1 MKKYSVLFILIT
13 FFSCTENEEFSSLNN
28 LTQIDGFWKASS
40 NLIFIDSKDSTLIF
54 NKLKKHKL
62 KAKVI
67 DSNFIL
73 IGKNQYGNESF
84 NGIIRINKSS
94 DKIEIKRRD
103 NHFKFLIGSKFIYKK
118 VNYSD
123 TTN

>member
-1 MKKYSVLFILIT
+1 MKKFSVLFILISL
-13 FFSCTENEEFSSLNN
+13 FSCIKNEEFSSLDN
-28 LTQIDGFWKASS
+28 LNQIDGFWRASS
-40 NLIFIDSKDSTLIF
+40 NLIYIDSKDSTLTF

-73 IGKNQYGNESF
+73 IGKNQFGNESF

-103 NHFKFLIGSKFIYKK
+103 NHFKFLIGSKFIYNKI
-118 VNYSD
+118 NYSD
-123 TTN
+123 TIN

>member
-1 MKKYSVLFILIT
+1 MKKYSVLFILIS

-103 NHFKFLIGSKFIYKK
+103 NHFKFLIGSKFIY
-118 VNYSD
+118 SMCC
-123 TTN
+123 

>member
-1 MKKYSVLFILIT
+1 MKKYSVLFILIL
-13 FFSCTENEEFSSLNN
+13 FFSCTKNEEFSSLNN
-28 LTQIDGFWKASS
+28 LKQIDGFWKASS
-40 NLIFIDSKDSTLIF
+40 NLIYIDSKDSTLTF

-62 KAKVI
+62 KAKII

-84 NGIIRINKSS
+84 NGIIKINTSS

-103 NHFKFLIGSKFIYKK
+103 NHFKFLIGSKFIYNK
-118 VNYSD
+118 VNFSD
-123 TTN
+123 KIK

>member
-1 MKKYSVLFILIT
+1 MKKYSVLFILFLI
-13 FFSCTENEEFSSLNN
+13 FSCTKNEEFSSLNN
-28 LTQIDGFWKASS
+28 LKQIDGFWKASS
-40 NLIFIDSKDSTLIF
+40 NLIYIDSKDSTLTF

-62 KAKVI
+62 KVKVI

-84 NGIIRINKSS
+84 NGIIKINTSS

-103 NHFKFLIGSKFIYKK
+103 NHFKFLIGSKFIYNK
-118 VNYSD
+118 VNFSD
-123 TTN
+123 KIK

>member
-84 NGIIRINKSS
+84 NGIIRINNSS

>member
-1 MKKYSVLFILIT
+1 MR
-13 FFSCTENEEFSSLNN
+13 
-28 LTQIDGFWKASS
+28 
-40 NLIFIDSKDSTLIF
+40 IFIGHDTRYKKATLVCQKSIREF
-54 NKLKKHKL
+54 NPDIKISWLDKHKL

-84 NGIIRINKSS
+84 NGIIRINNSS

>member
-1 MKKYSVLFILIT
+1 MKKYSVLLILIS
-13 FFSCTENEEFSSLNN
+13 FLSCTKNEEFSSLNN
-28 LTQIDGFWKASS
+28 LNQIDGFWKASS
-40 NLIFIDSKDSTLIF
+40 NLIYIDSKDSTLTF

-84 NGIIRINKSS
+84 NGIIRINNSS

-123 TTN
+123 TIN

>member
-1 MKKYSVLFILIT
+1 MKKYSVLFILFLI
-13 FFSCTENEEFSSLNN
+13 FSCTKNEEFSSLNN
-28 LTQIDGFWKASS
+28 LKQIDGFWKASS
-40 NLIFIDSKDSTLIF
+40 NLIYIDSKDSTLTF

-62 KAKVI
+62 KVKVI

-84 NGIIRINKSS
+84 NGIIKINTSA

-103 NHFKFLIGSKFIYKK
+103 NHFKFLIGSKFIYNK
-118 VNYSD
+118 VNFSD
-123 TTN
+123 KIK

>member
-1 MKKYSVLFILIT
+1 MKKYSVLFILIS
-13 FFSCTENEEFSSLNN
+13 FLSCTKNEEFSSLNN
-28 LTQIDGFWKASS
+28 LNQIDGFWKASS
-40 NLIFIDSKDSTLIF
+40 NLIFIDSKDSTLTF

-62 KAKVI
+62 KVKVI

-84 NGIIRINKSS
+84 NGIIRINNSS

-123 TTN
+123 TIN

>member
-1 MKKYSVLFILIT
+1 MKKYSVLFILIS
-13 FFSCTENEEFSSLNN
+13 FLSCTKNEEFSSLNKLN
-28 LTQIDGFWKASS
+28 QIDGFWKASS
-40 NLIFIDSKDSTLIF
+40 NLIFIDSKDSTLTF

-62 KAKVI
+62 KVKVI

-84 NGIIRINKSS
+84 NGIIRINNSS

-123 TTN
+123 TIN

>member
-1 MKKYSVLFILIT
+1 MKKYSVLFILIS
-13 FFSCTENEEFSSLNN
+13 FFSCTKNEEFFSLNN
-28 LTQIDGFWKASS
+28 LNQIDGFWKASS
-40 NLIFIDSKDSTLIF
+40 NLIYIDSKDSTLTF

-62 KAKVI
+62 EAKVI

-84 NGIIRINKSS
+84 NGIIRINNSS

>member
-1 MKKYSVLFILIT
+1 MKKYSVLLILIS
-13 FFSCTENEEFSSLNN
+13 FLSCSNKEEFSPIDNLN
-28 LTQIDGFWKASS
+28 QIDGFWRASS
-40 NLIFIDSKDSTLIF
+40 NLIYIDSKDSTLTF

-84 NGIIRINKSS
+84 NGIIKINSS
-94 DKIEIKRRD
+94 SEKIEIKRRD

-118 VNYSD
+118 VIYPDKIN
-123 TTN
+123 

>member
-1 MKKYSVLFILIT
+1 MKKYSVLFILIS

-73 IGKNQYGNESF
+73 IGKNKYGNESF

>member
-1 MKKYSVLFILIT
+1 MKKYSFLIFSILLI
-13 FFSCTENEEFSSLNN
+13 SCSKKEEYFPLESLN
-28 LTQIDGFWKASS
+28 QIDGFWKASS
-40 NLIFIDSKDSTLIF
+40 NLIYINSKDSILTF

-62 KAKVI
+62 KAKLI

-84 NGIIRINKSS
+84 NGIIRINNNL

-103 NHFKFLIGSKFIYKK
+103 NHFKFLIGSKFIYNK
-118 VNYSD
+118 VNSL
-123 TTN
+123 N